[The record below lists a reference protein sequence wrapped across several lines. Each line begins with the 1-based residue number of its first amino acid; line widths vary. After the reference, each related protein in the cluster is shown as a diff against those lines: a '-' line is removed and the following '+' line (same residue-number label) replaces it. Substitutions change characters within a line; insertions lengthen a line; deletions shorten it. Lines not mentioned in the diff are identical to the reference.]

1 MNSQIWKR
9 QIPLKLTF
17 NKKSIYL
24 NLPSQNYLFIALDK
38 QINDAIKEVQKSS
51 QSKPEENSDEKSKN
65 LLLPVFCLPNGVFVK
80 WHFPV
85 GVIYDMFMMF
95 CEKGLERE
103 SDILHWGRFF

>member
-24 NLPSQNYLFIALDK
+24 NLPNQNYLFIALEK
-38 QINDAIKEVQKSS
+38 QINDAIKEVQEKSS
-51 QSKPEENSDEKSKN
+51 QSKSEENPDEKS
-65 LLLPVFCLPNGVFVK
+65 LLLPVFSLPNGVFVK

-85 GVIYDMFMMF
+85 GVIYDMFMML

-103 SDILHWGRFF
+103 TDILHWG